1 MGDSASGHRNGAD
14 NDSQIGIGICDGQ
27 NYVEK
32 VNKVLHPSIMSS
44 PSWPNRTMDTKP
56 FITQYTSDESNRMQL
71 RVNNGIRSNKY
82 LPVDYDKLKLM
93 AAEKKFSAQKSLL
106 KVKKIEQMS
115 KQSKENLLLKQHKLI
130 WQKEFMR
137 LNNVRKR
144 AQAEVEG
151 HRRQNAT
158 EGSGC
163 CRMYEHFDLY
173 EASLDEEFA
182 EFKMNTC
189 DPVWNLREDLQFWI
203 QDNHEGIRMG
213 DPEVVEKHAEIRQ
226 TISQVKGQQNSILQ
240 QLYNEQKCLE
250 GELSSGFLWEIT
262 HGGSETPHID
272 FAEGI
277 PEEAFDLECS
287 DDELKVTVLQ
297 EFIILDEKFRE
308 RLHFLEDEHSKILSR
323 GTHGGWSEEDHF
335 CFVVNYDQYPRELN
349 NRRKLIM
356 DRLRRH
362 LPHKSRPELV
372 AHEEWCES
380 NKYFHERKRALVVAW
395 RKGRSELF
403 SKARNT
409 FIEVEIAKELAEVQ
423 AEYNRGQKK
432 IRDELYNKV
441 RIWREQK
448 LEAMMLQEK
457 MDARRRE
464 EAQEQRRMEAEKEKK
479 RRAHEKEKVQKFSDD
494 RTEKRRK
501 QEERD
506 QERMEELRRLM
517 EEQAVL
523 DKERVNYRKEQLD
536 VKIAERKLKEEQK
549 AEDELEKERRLEA
562 LREQVRVIAESDPV
576 RMMQDTKAW
585 QAKNNPSEEDED
597 ININKPLFEIN
608 TFNSKQITTD
618 PRMRL
623 EAKLREAGLHNS
635 PYARYV

>member
-1 MGDSASGHRNGAD
+1 MGGSASGHRNGAD

-372 AHEEWCES
+372 SILEIHVDFDC
-380 NKYFHERKRALVVAW
+380 FH
-395 RKGRSELF
+395 
-403 SKARNT
+403 
-409 FIEVEIAKELAEVQ
+409 Q
-423 AEYNRGQKK
+423 
-432 IRDELYNKV
+432 V

-506 QERMEELRRLM
+506 KERMEELRRLM

-536 VKIAERKLKEEQK
+536 VKISERKLKEEQK

-635 PYARYV
+635 PYARQVMAGVPPPQPPRRDMKSTVFKYD

>member
-1 MGDSASGHRNGAD
+1 MKQS
-14 NDSQIGIGICDGQ
+14 
-27 NYVEK
+27 VKE
-32 VNKVLHPSIMSS
+32 VLHPSIMSS

-372 AHEEWCES
+372 S
-380 NKYFHERKRALVVAW
+380 
-395 RKGRSELF
+395 
-403 SKARNT
+403 
-409 FIEVEIAKELAEVQ
+409 I
-423 AEYNRGQKK
+423 
-432 IRDELYNKV
+432 
-441 RIWREQK
+441 
-448 LEAMMLQEK
+448 
-457 MDARRRE
+457 
-464 EAQEQRRMEAEKEKK
+464 
-479 RRAHEKEKVQKFSDD
+479 
-494 RTEKRRK
+494 
-501 QEERD
+501 
-506 QERMEELRRLM
+506 
-517 EEQAVL
+517 
-523 DKERVNYRKEQLD
+523 
-536 VKIAERKLKEEQK
+536 
-549 AEDELEKERRLEA
+549 
-562 LREQVRVIAESDPV
+562 
-576 RMMQDTKAW
+576 
-585 QAKNNPSEEDED
+585 
-597 ININKPLFEIN
+597 
-608 TFNSKQITTD
+608 
-618 PRMRL
+618 
-623 EAKLREAGLHNS
+623 
-635 PYARYV
+635 